1 MKADVKNLTTYENL
15 GTKRDR
21 IQAGFYRECAIINP
35 ENGRSVVIIRL
46 YSTGQTFHCLA
57 WFFGRDAN
65 GSGYGSAGGGNYCK
79 ASAAAEHAIECAGI
93 ELSERIHGMG
103 LRYIEKAA
111 LAIGQK
117 LTGKR
122 KLICHLSHA

>member
-1 MKADVKNLTTYENL
+1 MKANIENL
-15 GTKRDR
+15 KKYDALGEKRDR
-21 IQAGFYRECAIINP
+21 VQAGFYREYSIINP
-35 ENGRSVVIIRL
+35 DNGRAVVTIRL
-46 YSTGQTFHCLA
+46 YSTGITFHCLA
-57 WFFGRDAN
+57 WFFGRDGN

-103 LRYIEKAA
+103 LRYIEEAA

>member
-1 MKADVKNLTTYENL
+1 MKANIENLTTYENL

-21 IQAGFYRECAIINP
+21 VQAGFYREYAIINP

-65 GSGYGSAGGGNYCK
+65 GSGYGSAGGGGYCK
-79 ASAAAEHAIECAGI
+79 ASAAAGLAIERAGI
-93 ELSERIHGMG
+93 KLSDPIHGRG
-103 LRYIEKAA
+103 LREIEHAA